1 MLTRDY
7 STLIK
12 KATKIY
18 NQDKLP
24 ALEIDDALADTM
36 ARTMFEQLRVFLK
49 RPYHYKMSLPKGVTL
64 VIRYRQIRNELNMLI
79 QSAKACRDEIK
90 RLEAVHDTGEEEAF
104 SLGYETR
111 NIREII
117 LSKIVKLNELKA
129 EIFYWWCL
137 KVQYMDDYTKTPTYK
152 RLQALRVRWR
162 NRDKTLFFKEDYTKD
177 RLTQIGSDAESVKVL
192 VEEHK
197 VKHRKKKTTDDN

>member
-24 ALEIDDALADTM
+24 ALEIDDALAETM
-36 ARTMFEQLRVFLK
+36 ARTMFEQLRLFLR

-64 VIRYRQIRNELNMLI
+64 VIRYRQIRNELNTLI
-79 QSAKACRDEIK
+79 QTAKACRDEIK
-90 RLEAVHDTGEEEAF
+90 RLEGLSSTGEEEAF

-111 NIREII
+111 NIKEIV
-117 LSKIVKLNELKA
+117 LSKTVKLDELKA
-129 EIFYWWCL
+129 EIFYWYCL
-137 KVQYMDDYTKTPTYK
+137 KTQYMDDYTKTPTYK
-152 RLQALRVRWR
+152 RLQALRQRWR
-162 NRDKTLFFKEDYTKD
+162 KRDKTLFFKEDYIEN
-177 RLTQIGSDAESVKVL
+177 RITQVGSDKDNVKIL
-192 VEEHK
+192 VKEHK
-197 VKHRKKKTTDDN
+197 VKNKKKDDSQ